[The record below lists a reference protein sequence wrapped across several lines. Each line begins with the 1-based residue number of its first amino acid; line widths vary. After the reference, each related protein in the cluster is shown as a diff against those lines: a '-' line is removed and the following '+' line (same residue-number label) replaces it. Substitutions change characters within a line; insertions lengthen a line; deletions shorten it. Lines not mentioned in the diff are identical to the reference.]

1 MIERATIADEVSVD
15 GSAANGSAHV
25 GGALASVDVINTPL
39 WVDATNPGN
48 PQGSEQGTERA
59 TLDRLWARGSAFLGC
74 PVAILGGAMSWV
86 SERHLV
92 SAISNAGGFG
102 VIACGSMTPA
112 LLEEEIAATQAMTSK
127 PFGVNLITMHPQ
139 LEDLIRVCLQAK
151 VGHIVLAGGIPPGNA
166 VKSVKDGGAK
176 LICFAPAL
184 VLARRLVRSG
194 ADAIVI
200 EGSEAGGHIG
210 PVSLTVLAQEIL
222 PHLREVPVFVA
233 GGLGRGEAILA
244 YLEMG
249 ASGAQLG
256 TRFAASTE
264 SIAHPNFKKAF
275 IRANA
280 RDALPSVQLDERFP
294 VIPVRGLVNEGTKTF
309 LRHQAETRDKFQS
322 GELDKEAAQL
332 AIEHFWAGALRRAVL
347 DGDVEMGSVMAG
359 QSVGMVTAEQAIADI
374 IQELITQATA
384 ALAARRQ
391 GE

>member
-1 MIERATIADEVSVD
+1 MASMQPEPGRTLDEETVD
-15 GSAANGSAHV
+15 GGGGPGSTHV
-25 GGALASVDVINTPL
+25 GGALRSAGVGEAPVFVDMTVPL
-39 WVDATNPGN
+39 TNDR
-48 PQGSEQGTERA
+48 SDRA
-59 TLDRLWARGSAFLGC
+59 TLARLWSRGTAFLGC
-74 PVAILGGAMSWV
+74 PIAIMGGAMSWV

-102 VIACGSMTPA
+102 VIACGSMTPD
-112 LLEEEIAATQAMTSK
+112 LLAAEIAGTQATTTK
-127 PFGVNLITMHPQ
+127 PFGVNLITMHPA
-139 LEDLIRVCLQAK
+139 LDDLIRVCLEAK
-151 VGHIVLAGGIPPGNA
+151 VSHIVLAGGIPPSGA
-166 VKSVKDGGAK
+166 VKAVKDGGAK
-176 LICFAPAL
+176 LICFPPAL
-184 VLARRLVRSG
+184 VLARRLVRFG

-233 GGLGRGEAILA
+233 GGLGRGDAILA

-256 TRFAASTE
+256 TRFAAAKE

-294 VIPVRGLVNEGTKTF
+294 VIPVRGLVNEGSKTF
-309 LRHQAETRDKFQS
+309 LRHQAETRDKFQA

-332 AIEHFWAGALRRAVL
+332 AIEHFWAGALRRAVI

-359 QSVGMVTAEQAIADI
+359 QSVGMV
-374 IQELITQATA
+374 
-384 ALAARRQ
+384 
-391 GE
+391 

>member
-1 MIERATIADEVSVD
+1 MPDHPVADT
-15 GSAANGSAHV
+15 AH
-25 GGALASVDVINTPL
+25 AH
-39 WVDATNPGN
+39 W
-48 PQGSEQGTERA
+48 A
-59 TLDRLWARGSAFLGC
+59 TLDRLWARGTEFLGC
-74 PVAILGGAMSWV
+74 PIAILGGAMSWV

-102 VIACGSMTPA
+102 VIACGSMTPD
-112 LLEEEIAATQAMTSK
+112 LLAAEIAGTQAMTDK
-127 PFGVNLITMHPQ
+127 PFGVNLITMHPM
-139 LEDLIRVCLQAK
+139 LNDLVRVCLDAK
-151 VGHIVLAGGIPPGNA
+151 ISHVVLAGGIPPGTA
-166 VKSVKDGGAK
+166 VKAVKDGGAK

-222 PHLREVPVFVA
+222 PHLRDVPVFVA
-233 GGLGRGEAILA
+233 GGLGRGDAILA
-244 YLEMG
+244 YLELG

-256 TRFAASTE
+256 TRFAAAKE

-275 IRANA
+275 IRAHA

-309 LRHQAETRDKFQS
+309 LRHQAETRDKFQA
-322 GELDKEAAQL
+322 GELNKLNAQL
-332 AIEHFWAGALRRAVL
+332 AIEHFWAGALRRAVI

-359 QSVGMVTAEQAIADI
+359 QSVGMVTAEQSIAEI
-374 IQELITQATA
+374 LAELVGQAMT
-384 ALAARRQ
+384 ALASRHQ
-391 GE
+391 GS